1 MNFNERNLAM
11 KKHQVLIDPSKC
23 TGCGLCVKTCVAHN
37 IELENKKAKT
47 LLKNCLMCGQCTAVC
62 PGKAVT
68 ISGYDAEEIKEK
80 MKTGLNPQEMC
91 IRDRYRKG
99 IHDRNHN
106 GACNRIIN

>member
-1 MNFNERNLAM
+1 M

-80 MKTGLNPQEMC
+80 IETSLKPQEVLDV
-91 IRDRYRKG
+91 ILSGEAFGSLKKKTYHTKSLNRY
-99 IHDRNHN
+99 
-106 GACNRIIN
+106 